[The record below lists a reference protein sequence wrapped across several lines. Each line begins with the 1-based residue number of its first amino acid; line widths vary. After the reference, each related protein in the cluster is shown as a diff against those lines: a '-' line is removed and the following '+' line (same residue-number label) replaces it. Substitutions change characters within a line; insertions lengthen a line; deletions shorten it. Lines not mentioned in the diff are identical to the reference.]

1 MSDSNSNLHTFSR
14 NAAPKTAAPR
24 TASSKTASPKAA
36 AAKSAAP
43 MRDEGAPPSDGANFR
58 RTATRAD
65 ILDGVFAAC
74 PGVSRSQARDV
85 FEMALEEV
93 CETLKRGESVKLRS
107 FGHFNVRE
115 KRERIGRNP
124 AHRRRG
130 ADQAAPRADL
140 QGLARPARPGERARD
155 LGRRR
160 QRAHGRAQARALRLR
175 CWAAG
180 LRVKTS

>member
-1 MSDSNSNLHTFSR
+1 MSDSNSHLHSFSR
-14 NAAPKTAAPR
+14 NTAAKTAVPKPAPR
-24 TASSKTASPKAA
+24 TAAVKSP
-36 AAKSAAP
+36 AP
-43 MRDEGAPPSDGANFR
+43 SGDAGAPPSDAAAFR

-74 PGVSRSQARDV
+74 PGVSRSQAREV

-124 AHRRRG
+124 RTGVEVPIKPRRVLTFKASPVLLDQVNGRETHGDDHEADERG
-130 ADQAAPRADL
+130 
-140 QGLARPARPGERARD
+140 
-155 LGRRR
+155 
-160 QRAHGRAQARALRLR
+160 H
-175 CWAAG
+175 
-180 LRVKTS
+180 

>member
-1 MSDSNSNLHTFSR
+1 
-14 NAAPKTAAPR
+14 
-24 TASSKTASPKAA
+24 
-36 AAKSAAP
+36 
-43 MRDEGAPPSDGANFR
+43 MRDEGAPPSDAANFR

-124 AHRRRG
+124 RTGVEVPIKPRRVLTFKASPVLLDQVNGRETSSEDASEPVAERKRG
-130 ADQAAPRADL
+130 
-140 QGLARPARPGERARD
+140 
-155 LGRRR
+155 
-160 QRAHGRAQARALRLR
+160 H
-175 CWAAG
+175 
-180 LRVKTS
+180 